1 MEVPVYLFTGFM
13 DSGKTS
19 LITETLLENDFGT
32 GNRNLIIACEDG
44 EVEYDEE
51 KLGKID
57 TTVVGVESEETF
69 TREYLQACD
78 AQFRPEQVFIEYNGT
93 WEAARILEMQLPK
106 DWVIVQTLATVDAST
121 YEMYLSNMR
130 PMIMEQLFHADV
142 VIFNRCTDET
152 PKAKFRRSIKA
163 VNRKAQIVYE
173 REDGTIDENDM
184 EELPYNINQDLIHIT
199 DEDYGIFYLDVQ
211 DNPKKY
217 EGKKI
222 RFLGL
227 VYRPEKFGKKPLFMP
242 GRFVMT
248 CCVEDIQFIG
258 FKCKYDKAAEIP
270 HKSWVDLTAEIHHE
284 FAKEYR
290 GKGPVLYALEVKKA
304 QPPQDELVYFN

>member
-106 DWVIVQTLATVDAST
+106 DWVIVQTLAT
-121 YEMYLSNMR
+121 
-130 PMIMEQLFHADV
+130 
-142 VIFNRCTDET
+142 
-152 PKAKFRRSIKA
+152 
-163 VNRKAQIVYE
+163 
-173 REDGTIDENDM
+173 
-184 EELPYNINQDLIHIT
+184 
-199 DEDYGIFYLDVQ
+199 
-211 DNPKKY
+211 
-217 EGKKI
+217 
-222 RFLGL
+222 
-227 VYRPEKFGKKPLFMP
+227 
-242 GRFVMT
+242 
-248 CCVEDIQFIG
+248 
-258 FKCKYDKAAEIP
+258 
-270 HKSWVDLTAEIHHE
+270 
-284 FAKEYR
+284 
-290 GKGPVLYALEVKKA
+290 
-304 QPPQDELVYFN
+304 